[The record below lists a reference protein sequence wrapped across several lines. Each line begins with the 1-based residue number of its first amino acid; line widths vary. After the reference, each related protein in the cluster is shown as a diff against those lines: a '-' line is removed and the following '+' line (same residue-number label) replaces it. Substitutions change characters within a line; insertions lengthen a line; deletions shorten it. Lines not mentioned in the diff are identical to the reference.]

1 MTERIIDIATGEDRT
16 DKYLTPIL
24 KEDYDKYLDNK
35 KIKENIEFW
44 KNRTPDI
51 CGKFFWI
58 PYTPG
63 VSLSKELSN
72 LDSATLAR
80 FLFCCSYRSAD
91 GFLTKSSRKD
101 GKPLAP
107 KDLQAL
113 MGLSDSAARKC
124 FKPLFENGLLILRDG
139 SIYPNP
145 EVISRG
151 NIKQTKYDVN
161 SKKIRGFY
169 NGIQTLFE
177 KCRDPRQHKAV
188 GYIYKLIP
196 WVNIN
201 YNILCSNPLEDEL
214 DKIVPLSTKEIL
226 TILGLATDKPKQF
239 FDGIAQISPYIFL
252 APSHNANMLGVHIL
266 LYYGGSWDISYQV
279 AKLIPYYSQNL

>member
-1 MTERIIDIATGEDRT
+1 MKYMIDFKEIIAKSIEKVLNKETNIENENKIDELKGFIEKPNNKENGDFAFPCFKLAKDLKKSPNLIA
-16 DKYLTPIL
+16 
-24 KEDYDKYLDNK
+24 KE
-35 KIKENIEFW
+35 IKENIEFW

-201 YNILCSNPLEDEL
+201 YN
-214 DKIVPLSTKEIL
+214 
-226 TILGLATDKPKQF
+226 
-239 FDGIAQISPYIFL
+239 
-252 APSHNANMLGVHIL
+252 
-266 LYYGGSWDISYQV
+266 
-279 AKLIPYYSQNL
+279 